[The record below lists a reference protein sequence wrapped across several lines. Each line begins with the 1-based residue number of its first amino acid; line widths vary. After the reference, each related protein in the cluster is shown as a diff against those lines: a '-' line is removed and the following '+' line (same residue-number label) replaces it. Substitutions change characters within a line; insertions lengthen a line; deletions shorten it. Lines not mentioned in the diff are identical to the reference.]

1 MALPKISY
9 PTITLNVP
17 PDNKNYTFRPM
28 LVKEEKLLLMAKV
41 SEDQTDML
49 TAIKQV
55 VNNCSLDP
63 TFDVDKIPLFAL
75 EYLFVRLRGFSI
87 GDSIKVSYRD
97 LEDQQVYDFEVDL
110 KKVEIKYPDKNDMKI
125 SITDKSGMV
134 MQYPPAAIYDDKIF
148 LKSEGDETFYRLVV
162 RCIGQIYDTD
172 NVYEGKDFSE
182 DDLLEFMELMDI
194 KSFELVREF
203 MSNLPSL
210 YYKLEYKNATGA
222 DKTIELTTL
231 SDFFTL
237 R

>member
-9 PTITLNVP
+9 PTISLTVP
-17 PDNKNYTFRPM
+17 PDNKAYSFRPM
-28 LVKEEKLLLMAKV
+28 LVKEEKLLLMAKI
-41 SEDQTDML
+41 SDDKTDML

-55 VNNCSLDP
+55 VNNCSMDP

-75 EYLFVRLRGFSI
+75 EFLFVRLRGFSI

-97 LEDQQVYDFEVDL
+97 MEDQQVYDFEVDL
-110 KKVEIKYPDKNDMKI
+110 KKVEIKYPESQDTKI
-125 SITDKSGMV
+125 AITDKSGLV
-134 MQYPPAAIYDDKIF
+134 MQYPPAYIYDDKIF

-162 RCIGQIYDTD
+162 RCIGQIYDAD

-182 DDLLEFMELMDI
+182 DDLLEFLELMDI

-210 YYKLEYKNATGA
+210 YYKLEYKNTMGL

>member
-9 PTITLNVP
+9 PTISLTVP
-17 PDNKNYTFRPM
+17 PEKTSYTFRPM

-55 VNNCSLDP
+55 VNNCSMDP

-87 GDSIKVSYRD
+87 GDNIKVSYRD
-97 LEDQQVYDFEVDL
+97 MEDQQVYDFEVDL
-110 KKVEIKYPDKNDMKI
+110 KNVDIKYPEKQDTKI
-125 SITDKSGMV
+125 AITDKSGLV
-134 MQYPPAAIYDDKIF
+134 MQYPPAYIYDDKIF
-148 LKSEGDETFYRLVV
+148 LKSDGDETFYRLVV

-182 DDLLEFMELMDI
+182 DDLLEFLELMDLQ
-194 KSFELVREF
+194 SFDKVREF

-210 YYKLEYKNATGA
+210 YYKLEYKNAMGA
-222 DKTIELTTL
+222 DKTIELTSL

>member
-9 PTITLNVP
+9 PTISISIP
-17 PDNKNYTFRPM
+17 PDSKSYMFRPM

-55 VNNCSLDP
+55 VNNCSMDP
-63 TFDVDKIPLFAL
+63 TFDIDKIPLFAL

-87 GDSIKVSYRD
+87 GDQIKVSYRD
-97 LEDQQVYDFEVDL
+97 IEDQQVYDFEVDL
-110 KKVEIKYPDKNDMKI
+110 QNVTIKYPDKQEKI
-125 SITDKSGMV
+125 VKITDKSGLV
-134 MQYPPAAIYDDKIF
+134 MQYPPAYIYDDKIF

-162 RCIGQIYDTD
+162 RCIGKIYDAD
-172 NVYEGKDFSE
+172 NVYEGKDFGE
-182 DDLLEFMELMDI
+182 EDLLEFLELMDI

>member
-1 MALPKISY
+1 MALPKIAY
-9 PTITLNVP
+9 PTISLTIP
-17 PDNKNYTFRPM
+17 PEKAAYTFRPM

-87 GDSIKVSYRD
+87 GDNIKVSYRD
-97 LEDQQVYDFEVDL
+97 LEDQKVYDFEVDL
-110 KKVEIKYPDKNDMKI
+110 KKVDIKYPEKQDTKI
-125 SITDKSGMV
+125 VITDKSGLV
-134 MQYPPAAIYDDKIF
+134 MQYPPAYIYDDKVF

-182 DDLLEFMELMDI
+182 DDLLEFLELMDLQ
-194 KSFELVREF
+194 SFDKVREF

-210 YYKLEYKNATGA
+210 YYKLEYKNETGA
-222 DKTIELTTL
+222 DKTIELTSL

>member
-9 PTITLNVP
+9 PTISLTVP
-17 PDNKNYTFRPM
+17 PDNKAYSFRPM
-28 LVKEEKLLLMAKV
+28 LVKEEKLLLMAKI
-41 SEDQTDML
+41 SDDKTDML
-49 TAIKQV
+49 TSIKQV
-55 VNNCSLDP
+55 VNNCSMDP

-97 LEDQQVYDFEVDL
+97 MEDQQVYDFEVDL
-110 KKVEIKYPDKNDMKI
+110 KKVEIKYPESLDTKI
-125 SITDKSGMV
+125 AITDKSGLV
-134 MQYPPAAIYDDKIF
+134 MQYPPAYIYDDKIF

-162 RCIGQIYDTD
+162 RCIGQIYDAD

-182 DDLLEFMELMDI
+182 DDLLEFLELMDI
-194 KSFELVREF
+194 KSFELVRDF